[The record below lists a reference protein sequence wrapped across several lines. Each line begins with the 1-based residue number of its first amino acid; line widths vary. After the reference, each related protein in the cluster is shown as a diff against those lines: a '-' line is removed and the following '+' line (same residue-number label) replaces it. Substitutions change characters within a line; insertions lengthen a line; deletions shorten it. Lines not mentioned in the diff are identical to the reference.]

1 MGSRLINKTALV
13 TGATSNIGRAIAVM
27 FAAEG
32 ARLVVSGRDRVRGEE
47 VVSEITKASGNA
59 VFVAADL
66 DGTVASSQALVNE
79 AKSMLGGRVDILVNS
94 AGIFPGNNTLTSDEA
109 LLDSVWAVNVKAPF
123 FLVAAIAPEMVDNG
137 GGAIINFGSWLARLG
152 APDACA
158 YNATKGAIETLTRDW
173 AAAFGPGGVRVNCIS
188 PGAVRNP
195 IFGGAPEGAETAM
208 RGTPVGRSLPPEAIA
223 SAAVYLASD
232 EALYVHGSLF
242 DIDGGRANIAVFQED

>member
-32 ARLVVSGRDRVRGEE
+32 ARVVVSGRDRARGEE
-47 VVSEITKASGNA
+47 VVSEIAAAGGDA

-66 DGTVASSQALVNE
+66 DGSAAKSQALANE
-79 AKSMLGGRVDILVNS
+79 ATRLLDGRIDILVNS
-94 AGIFPGNNTLTSDEA
+94 AGIFPANNTVTSDEE

-123 FLVAAIAPEMVDNG
+123 FLVAAIAPAMVAAG
-137 GGAIINFGSWLARLG
+137 GGAIINLGSWLARLG
-152 APDACA
+152 APDACV

-173 AAAFGPGGVRVNCIS
+173 SAAFGRGGVRVNAIS
-188 PGAVRNP
+188 PGVVRNP
-195 IFGGAPEGAETAM
+195 TFGGAPEGAETAM
-208 RGTPVGRSLPPEAIA
+208 RGTPAGHSLPPEAIA

-232 EALYVHGSLF
+232 EAMYIHGSLF